1 MNLFFKSRHV
11 VKSDDIDMKIGM
23 ALHIIFSSIAKSV
36 RDFGG
41 SHVVM
46 ALEGKSWRRDLYP
59 QYKLARREARDERT
73 PEEKEEDELFFQ
85 AYDDFLKFMENQTNV
100 TVLQHPRCEADDFI
114 ARWIQN
120 HPDDKH
126 VIISSD
132 SDYYQLISDNVSQ
145 YNGVKGEHI
154 TINGIF
160 NDRGK
165 PVIDNKTKEQKS
177 IGDPEYV
184 LFEKCIR
191 GDKTDGIFSAYPGV
205 RKKGTKNKIG
215 ILEAYADRVNKGFNW
230 NNFMLQRWVDHE
242 GNEHKVIDKYNL
254 NRTLIDLSQQPEDI
268 KQALDETIIAAVQKE
283 PVTQVGIKFMKFCGK
298 YSLDRIAQ
306 NATEHAEYLNAR
318 YNQID

>member
-11 VKSDDIDMKIGM
+11 VRGDDIDIKIGM
-23 ALHIIFSSIAKSV
+23 TLHIIFSSIAKSV

-41 SHVVM
+41 SHVVL
-46 ALEGKSWRRDLYP
+46 ALEGKSWRRDIYP

-85 AYDDFLKFMENQTNV
+85 AYSDFLDFMENQTNC

-120 HPDDKH
+120 HPDDDH
-126 VIISSD
+126 IIISSD
-132 SDYYQLISDNVSQ
+132 SDYYQLISQNVSQ

-154 TINGIF
+154 TIQGIF

-165 PVIDNKTKEQKS
+165 SVLDAKTKTQKT

-215 ILEAYADRVNKGFNW
+215 IQEAFADRINKGYDW
-230 NNFMLQRWVDHE
+230 NNFMLQRWTDHHGE
-242 GNEHKVIDKYNL
+242 EHKVIDKYKL
-254 NRTLIDLSQQPEDI
+254 NRTLIDLSQQPDDV
-268 KQALDETIIAAVQKE
+268 KQALDETIIQAVQKQ
-283 PVTQVGIKFMKFCGK
+283 PVGQVGIKFMKFCGK

-306 NATEHAEYLNAR
+306 KATEHAEYLNAR
-318 YNQID
+318 YS